1 MKRMKKFLI
10 ASMCVAAIGAI
21 AAPITGAVLSGKAAD
36 TPTWEEINLETSYV
50 RDDTLSI
57 PDRSIS
63 INGNAYDATIR
74 LVYPDGKKSIVESGD
89 MALTQPGQY
98 TLIYEAKDDSS
109 VLYTDEIPFLVAD
122 KLWSTSNPKSSIE
135 YGKVGS
141 TNALMV
147 KLAKND
153 VLSFNRIIDLSDL
166 TLDDALI
173 RAFINP
179 EIVGTYEFDKL
190 VFTFTDVT
198 DPTQTLTIR
207 GNRSSTNNQ
216 RFASYWTSAG
226 PEQTLG
232 GWDPNA
238 GYFSNHVTD
247 GIRGRHAMNASFY
260 SQVGAY
266 GSQYVGGCTH
276 WDETADKCSFK
287 ITYDTNDVKTYINDT
302 WIADHDNG
310 EYYEKEPLWRGFPS
324 NKVLLTVEA
333 ADCVG
338 EAANFCIS
346 ELYGYDFTQENVFVE
361 QDAPEITVDVDEK
374 YVSVQNGNNVMI
386 PTAVKGGYYPVPTA
400 SAFDAYSGDVKVERK
415 VYHNYIS
422 ETNRKER
429 PIKNDTFLVRET
441 GDYTIVYTAT
451 DAMGNTSE
459 VLYKVTAV
467 KELKNPLAITVD
479 SANAKISGVCGEKIT
494 VADYEATG
502 GSGDVNVTVTASC
515 GDTTLD
521 VTKGYFIPEQAG
533 EWTVTYEAK
542 DYAGIEEEASY
553 TVNVELGTEPIFVED
568 PFLPKYIISDIPY
581 TVPVVKAN
589 DYSTGTKVECVA
601 DMVLKDANG
610 ETSYKA
616 GESFTPVVNEENPV
630 VTLIFKVGEAE
641 YVKEIPAIIALKKN
655 GNRSSVYI
663 DKMFIGDNFEAER
676 TQNGLKMTAQEDGNT
691 NWMFAN
697 ALVARNSSIT
707 VKGIKGSS
715 IFSTMKVTFT
725 DYMDEKI
732 AVTMYIENQ
741 KNGLARVNFGD
752 LNREL
757 NKGFN
762 LGSDESGN
770 ALDEFTFSYK
780 LDKFYVDSLAVNVTT
795 DDNGNAFNGFPSG
808 RVYISMETENVT
820 SGSCYFIKQ
829 FDNHVMTMSTADRT
843 QPRVA
848 ITGNYGGMHLINST
862 YTITPALASDTI
874 DATVSATVTVKTPT
888 GEIVS
893 DVNGLALENVPGNQ
907 NYQIKLTQYGQYIV
921 EYVAVDCTSAKGTA
935 SYAINVFDKKLPQ
948 ATLET
953 TWSNTAKVGD
963 TVVLPEIYV
972 SDDAS
977 SIEEMKVFRY
987 VRNPRGDATVFGQ
1000 DYIVTASGAIQ
1011 YYRYSFT
1018 FNHAGVYTF
1027 VNVVYDAAGNQRLVE
1042 YTVTVEE

>member
-1 MKRMKKFLI
+1 M
-10 ASMCVAAIGAI
+10 
-21 AAPITGAVLSGKAAD
+21 
-36 TPTWEEINLETSYV
+36 
-50 RDDTLSI
+50 
-57 PDRSIS
+57 
-63 INGNAYDATIR
+63 
-74 LVYPDGKKSIVESGD
+74 
-89 MALTQPGQY
+89 
-98 TLIYEAKDDSS
+98 
-109 VLYTDEIPFLVAD
+109 
-122 KLWSTSNPKSSIE
+122 
-135 YGKVGS
+135 
-141 TNALMV
+141 
-147 KLAKND
+147 
-153 VLSFNRIIDLSDL
+153 
-166 TLDDALI
+166 
-173 RAFINP
+173 
-179 EIVGTYEFDKL
+179 
-190 VFTFTDVT
+190 
-198 DPTQTLTIR
+198 
-207 GNRSSTNNQ
+207 
-216 RFASYWTSAG
+216 
-226 PEQTLG
+226 
-232 GWDPNA
+232 
-238 GYFSNHVTD
+238 
-247 GIRGRHAMNASFY
+247 
-260 SQVGAY
+260 
-266 GSQYVGGCTH
+266 
-276 WDETADKCSFK
+276 
-287 ITYDTNDVKTYINDT
+287 
-302 WIADHDNG
+302 
-310 EYYEKEPLWRGFPS
+310 
-324 NKVLLTVEA
+324 
-333 ADCVG
+333 
-338 EAANFCIS
+338 
-346 ELYGYDFTQENVFVE
+346 
-361 QDAPEITVDVDEK
+361 
-374 YVSVQNGNNVMI
+374 
-386 PTAVKGGYYPVPTA
+386 
-400 SAFDAYSGDVKVERK
+400 
-415 VYHNYIS
+415 
-422 ETNRKER
+422 
-429 PIKNDTFLVRET
+429 
-441 GDYTIVYTAT
+441 
-451 DAMGNTSE
+451 
-459 VLYKVTAV
+459 
-467 KELKNPLAITVD
+467 
-479 SANAKISGVCGEKIT
+479 
-494 VADYEATG
+494 
-502 GSGDVNVTVTASC
+502 
-515 GDTTLD
+515 
-521 VTKGYFIPEQAG
+521 
-533 EWTVTYEAK
+533 
-542 DYAGIEEEASY
+542 
-553 TVNVELGTEPIFVED
+553 
-568 PFLPKYIISDIPY
+568 
-581 TVPVVKAN
+581 
-589 DYSTGTKVECVA
+589 
-601 DMVLKDANG
+601 
-610 ETSYKA
+610 
-616 GESFTPVVNEENPV
+616 
-630 VTLIFKVGEAE
+630 GEAE

-655 GNRSSVYI
+655 GSRSSVYI

-676 TQNGLKMTAQEDGNT
+676 TQNGLKMTAQEDGST